1 MPAARPDQARRAT
14 HDLLAGV
21 VDRGSSVNSEGEVF
35 RGHRLFAALYDAL
48 TRSAE
53 RRFLSAQ
60 RGRLAESLAGRVLDL
75 GAGTGANFPHVPRHV
90 DLVAIEPDPHM
101 RRRALTRAEHL
112 SRQVRLLAE
121 RAEQLSLADESVDHV
136 LATLVLCTVT
146 DPGRALAE
154 ARRVLRPGGSLRFLE
169 HVRSER
175 SGWARLQDVAA
186 PVWKRIAAGC
196 HPNRDTVGAI
206 EGAGFRMS
214 DLEQLDWGPV
224 PGRIMARGIAL
235 RP

>member
-1 MPAARPDQARRAT
+1 MENSERRAET
-14 HDLLAGV
+14 
-21 VDRGSSVNSEGEVF
+21 F
-35 RGHRLFAALYDAL
+35 RGHRLFAALYDPL
-48 TRSAE
+48 MRSAE
-53 RRFLSAQ
+53 QRFFSGQRR
-60 RGRLAESLAGRVLDL
+60 RLAESLAGRVLDL
-75 GAGTGANFPHVPRHV
+75 GAGTGANFPHIPGGV
-90 DLVAIEPDPHM
+90 DIVAVEPDPHM
-101 RRRALTRAEHL
+101 RRRARARASDL
-112 SRQVRLLAE
+112 ALAVRLLAD